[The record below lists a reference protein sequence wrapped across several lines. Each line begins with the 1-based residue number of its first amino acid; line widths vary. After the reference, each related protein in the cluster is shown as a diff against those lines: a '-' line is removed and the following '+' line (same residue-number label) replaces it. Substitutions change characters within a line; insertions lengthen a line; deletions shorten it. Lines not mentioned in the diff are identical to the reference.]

1 MLKDPSVRMHEIEV
15 SLFSPFRP
23 MLGDRGKP
31 NQVRD
36 FDTTS
41 ILSEVPLK

>member
-1 MLKDPSVRMHEIEV
+1 MLKDPAVRMHEIEV

-31 NQVRD
+31 SLVRENSD
-36 FDTTS
+36 
-41 ILSEVPLK
+41 LV